1 MDSQTPVIYVLDDDE
16 AVRSS
21 LCWLLESEHLPVSTH
36 ASSEEFLDAWNSDQ
50 RGCLIL
56 DINMPGINGLE
67 LLGILAQ
74 IECTL
79 PVIMITA
86 HGDIPTAV
94 RAMKDGVSDFLEKPF
109 LKDELLACIGRALKK
124 NSDCHQKKN
133 ASENTEMLYS
143 SLTQR
148 ELEIM
153 ALIAAGK
160 SSKLIA
166 HEIGIS
172 TRTVEAHRARV
183 MIKLNAKNTADLV
196 RIHLTVR
203 P

>member
-1 MDSQTPVIYVLDDDE
+1 MDLQTPLIYVLDDDE
-16 AVRSS
+16 AMRSS
-21 LCWLLESEHLPVSTH
+21 LRWLLESEHWPVSTH
-36 ASSEEFLDAWNSDQ
+36 ASSEEFLKAWDPAQ

-56 DINMPGINGLE
+56 DLKMPGINGLE
-67 LLGILAQ
+67 LMGVLAQ

-79 PVIMITA
+79 PAIMITA
-86 HGDIPTAV
+86 HGDVPTAV

-109 LKDELLACIGRALKK
+109 SKDELLACIDRALKK
-124 NSDCHQKKN
+124 NSDCHQNKANKN
-133 ASENTEMLYS
+133 TKTFYS
-143 SLTQR
+143 SLTPR

-196 RIHLTVR
+196 RIHLSVR
-203 P
+203 Q

>member
-1 MDSQTPVIYVLDDDE
+1 MDSREIVIHVLDDDE
-16 AVRSS
+16 AMRSS
-21 LCWLLESEHLPVSTH
+21 LRWLLESEHWSVSTH
-36 ASSEEFLDAWNSDQ
+36 VSAEEFLRAWHPDQ

-56 DINMPGINGLE
+56 DIEMPGIDGLE

-74 IECTL
+74 LECDL

-86 HGDIPTAV
+86 HGDVPTAV

-109 LKDELLACIGRALKK
+109 AKGELLACIDRALKK
-124 NSDCHQKKN
+124 NSDCCNKKN
-133 ASENTEMLYS
+133 STENTKALYA

-148 ELEIM
+148 EREIM

-160 SSKLIA
+160 PSKLIA

-172 TRTVEAHRARV
+172 IRTVEAHRARV
-183 MIKLNAKNTADLV
+183 LMKLNAKNTADLV
-196 RIHLTVR
+196 RIHLSI
-203 P
+203 PQ

>member
-1 MDSQTPVIYVLDDDE
+1 MDSREIAIHVLDDDE
-16 AVRSS
+16 AMRSS
-21 LCWLLESEHLPVSTH
+21 LRWLLGSEHWSVNTH
-36 ASSEEFLDAWNSDQ
+36 ASAEEFLRAWHPDQ

-56 DINMPGINGLE
+56 DIEMPGINGLE

-74 IECTL
+74 LECDL

-86 HGDIPTAV
+86 HGDVPTAV
-94 RAMKDGVSDFLEKPF
+94 RAMKNGVSDFLEKPF
-109 LKDELLACIGRALKK
+109 AKGELLACIDRALKK
-124 NSDCHQKKN
+124 NSDCHHKKN
-133 ASENTEMLYS
+133 ASGNTKTLYA

-148 ELEIM
+148 EREIM

-160 SSKLIA
+160 PSKLIA
-166 HEIGIS
+166 HKIGIS

-196 RIHLTVR
+196 RIHLSI
-203 P
+203 PQ